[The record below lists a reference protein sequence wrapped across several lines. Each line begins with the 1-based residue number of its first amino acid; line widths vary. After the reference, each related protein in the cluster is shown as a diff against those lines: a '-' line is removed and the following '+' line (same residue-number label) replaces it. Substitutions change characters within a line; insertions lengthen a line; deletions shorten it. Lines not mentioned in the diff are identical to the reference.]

1 MSLPVLPT
9 SFALR
14 VCGAASLLVL
24 AACGKA
30 PEAPPPPPPP
40 AVALLQVAPTMV
52 PKTVQIS
59 GQSEGVRQ
67 VEVRA
72 RVGGILTKRLY
83 QEGEQVSANQVLFQI
98 DPVPF
103 ELELARAKA
112 QLAEQQARLEQ
123 ATREERR
130 LKDMAAQK
138 AVSQKEADDA
148 LTTRL
153 SLQATVEGSA
163 AAVKQAELNLG
174 YTRVTAP
181 IAGVSGRAERS
192 EGTLVNTSTDSL
204 LTTVVQTSPIWV
216 RFSLSDQEIAGLRDK
231 AGGLSKAQVSL
242 TLANGK
248 KLDLKGRIN
257 FEAGQVDPRLS
268 TVQLRAEFDNP
279 KTELLPGQFV
289 RVGLTVGTREAVLL
303 PQTAVLQNDQGRFV
317 YVLGEENKAQVRP
330 VQTDGWQGNQWVVV
344 GGLKAGEKV
353 IADNLLRVRPGS
365 PVKPIEAGAGASA
378 GGTLGAPG
386 APGSAPAGAPAP
398 AAPAAAK

>member
-1 MSLPVLPT
+1 MSMFLMHRT
-9 SFALR
+9 STPWLLLSATAL
-14 VCGAASLLVL
+14 LL

-30 PEAPPPPPPP
+30 PEAPPAPPPPSV
-40 AVALLQVAPTMV
+40 AVLQVSTTQV

-83 QEGEQVSANQVLFQI
+83 QEGEQVSANQALFQI

-103 ELELARAKA
+103 ELDLARAKA
-112 QLAEQQARLEQ
+112 QLAEQQARMEQ
-123 ATREERR
+123 AVREDKR

-148 LTTRL
+148 MTTRL
-153 SLQATVEGSA
+153 SLQATVEGSV
-163 AAVKQAELNLG
+163 AAVKQAELNLA

-216 RFSLSDQEIAGLRDK
+216 RFSLSDQEIASLRDK
-231 AGGLSKAQVSL
+231 SGGLSKAQVSV
-242 TLANGK
+242 TLANGQ
-248 KLDLKGRIN
+248 KLDMKGRIN

-289 RVGLTVGTREAVLL
+289 RVGLTVGSRLAVLL

-317 YVLGEENKAQVRP
+317 YVLGEDNKAQVRP

-344 GGLKAGEKV
+344 GGLKDGDKV
-353 IADNLLRVRPGS
+353 IADNLLRVRPGA
-365 PVKPIEAGAGASA
+365 PVKPMDPNAPPAGA
-378 GGTLGAPG
+378 
-386 APGSAPAGAPAP
+386 APAQAPAP
-398 AAPAAAK
+398 AAK

>member
-1 MSLPVLPT
+1 MSFPLLPSSL
-9 SFALR
+9 ALR
-14 VCGAASLLVL
+14 VWGAASLLAL
-24 AACGKA
+24 ASCGKA

-40 AVALLQVAPTMV
+40 AVALLQVTPAMV

-123 ATREERR
+123 AVREERR
-130 LKDMAAQK
+130 LKDLAAQK

-148 LTTRL
+148 QTTRL

-174 YTRVTAP
+174 YTRVSAP
-181 IAGVSGRAERS
+181 ISGVSGRAERS
-192 EGTLVNTSTDSL
+192 EGALLNTSTDSL

-242 TLANGK
+242 TLASGQ

-289 RVGLTVGTREAVLL
+289 RVGLTVGSREAVLL

-365 PVKPIEAGAGASA
+365 PVKPLDPHAAS
-378 GGTLGAPG
+378 GSTPG
-386 APGSAPAGAPAP
+386 
-398 AAPAAAK
+398 AAPAAAAK

>member
-1 MSLPVLPT
+1 MPRISFLALSVLSAT
-9 SFALR
+9 AL
-14 VCGAASLLVL
+14 LL

-30 PEAPPPPPPP
+30 PEAPPAPPPP
-40 AVALLQVAPTMV
+40 AVALLPVSFTQV

-72 RVGGILTKRLY
+72 RVGGILLKRLY
-83 QEGEQVSANQVLFQI
+83 DEGQPVGANQPLFQI

-112 QLAEQQARLEQ
+112 QLSEQQARLEQ
-123 ATREERR
+123 AMREERR

-148 LTTRL
+148 QTTRQ
-153 SLQATVEGSA
+153 SLQATVEGSVA
-163 AAVKQAELNLG
+163 ALKQAELNLA

-216 RFSLSDQEIAGLRDK
+216 RFSLSDQEMAGLRDK
-231 AGGLSKAQVSL
+231 SGGLSKAQVSV

-248 KLDLKGRIN
+248 RLDLQGRIN

-289 RVGLTVGTREAVLL
+289 SVGLTVGSRQAVLL

-317 YVLGEENKAQVRP
+317 YVLGEDNKAQVRP
-330 VQTDGWQGNQWVVV
+330 IQTDGWQGNQWVVM
-344 GGLKAGEKV
+344 GGLKEGDKV
-353 IADNLLRVRPGS
+353 IADNLLRVRPGA
-365 PVKPIEAGAGASA
+365 PVKPMDPNAAPAAG
-378 GGTLGAPG
+378 TP
-386 APGSAPAGAPAP
+386 APGSAPASAPAP
-398 AAPAAAK
+398 AAAAK

>member
-1 MSLPVLPT
+1 MSLMHSSSPCAKRFLSAT
-9 SFALR
+9 A
-14 VCGAASLLVL
+14 LLVL

-30 PEAPPPPPPP
+30 PEAPPAPPPP
-40 AVALLQVAPTMV
+40 AVALLQVSSTQV

-72 RVGGILTKRLY
+72 RVGGVLLKRPY
-83 QEGEQVSANQVLFQI
+83 QEGQPVSANQALFQI

-103 ELELARAKA
+103 ELDLARAKA

-123 ATREERR
+123 AVREEKR

-153 SLQATVEGSA
+153 SLQATVEGSL
-163 AAVKQAELNLG
+163 AAVKQADLNLA

-192 EGTLVNTSTDSL
+192 EGALVNTSTDSL

-216 RFSLSDQEIAGLRDK
+216 RFSLSDQEIAALRDK
-231 AGGLSKAQVSL
+231 SGGLSKAQVSV
-242 TLANGK
+242 TLANGQ
-248 KLDLKGRIN
+248 KLDMKGRIN

-289 RVGLTVGTREAVLL
+289 RVGLTVGNRPAMLL

-317 YVLGEENKAQVRP
+317 YVLGEDNKAQVRP

-344 GGLKAGEKV
+344 GGLKDGDKV
-353 IADNLLRVRPGS
+353 IADNLLRVRPGA
-365 PVKPIEAGAGASA
+365 PVKPMDPNAPPAGA
-378 GGTLGAPG
+378 
-386 APGSAPAGAPAP
+386 APAQAPAP
-398 AAPAAAK
+398 AAK

>member
-14 VCGAASLLVL
+14 VCGVASLFVL

-30 PEAPPPPPPP
+30 PEAPSPPPPP

-231 AGGLSKAQVSL
+231 AGGLAKAQVSL

-289 RVGLTVGTREAVLL
+289 RVGLTVGSREAVLL

-365 PVKPIEAGAGASA
+365 PVKPIEAGAGA
-378 GGTLGAPG
+378 GGTPGAPG

>member
-1 MSLPVLPT
+1 MSFSVLP
-9 SFALR
+9 SFLALR
-14 VCGAASLLVL
+14 VCGVASLLVL

-30 PEAPPPPPPP
+30 PEAPPPPQPP
-40 AVALLQVAPTMV
+40 AVALLQVTPTMV

-83 QEGEQVSANQVLFQI
+83 QEGQQVSANQVLFQI

-123 ATREERR
+123 AVREERR

-148 LTTRL
+148 QTTRL

-242 TLANGK
+242 TLANGQ

-279 KTELLPGQFV
+279 TTELLPGQFV
-289 RVGLTVGTREAVLL
+289 RVNLMVGSREAVLL

-317 YVLGEENKAQVRP
+317 YVLGEENKAQLRP

-353 IADNLLRVRPGS
+353 IADNLLRVRPGA
-365 PVKPIEAGAGASA
+365 PVKPIEAG
-378 GGTLGAPG
+378 
-386 APGSAPAGAPAP
+386 AGAPAP

>member
-1 MSLPVLPT
+1 MRLIALPLSSVLV
-9 SFALR
+9 F
-14 VCGAASLLVL
+14 L

-40 AVALLQVAPTMV
+40 SVTLLTATTSVV
-52 PKTVQIS
+52 PKTVELS

-83 QEGEQVSANQVLFQI
+83 NEGQLVSANQPLFQI

-103 ELELARAKA
+103 ELDLARAKA

-123 ATREERR
+123 AQREERR

-148 LTTRL
+148 STARQT
-153 SLQATVEGSA
+153 LQATVEASV
-163 AAVKQAELNLG
+163 AAVKQAELNLS
-174 YTRVTAP
+174 YTRVSAP

-192 EGTLVNTSTDSL
+192 EGTLVNTTNDSL

-216 RFSLSDQEIAGLRDK
+216 RFSLSDQEMANLRDK
-231 AGGLSKAQVSL
+231 NGGLSKAQVSV
-242 TLANGK
+242 TLANGQ
-248 KLDLKGRIN
+248 KLGLTGRIN

-279 KTELLPGQFV
+279 KAELLPGQFV
-289 RVGLTVGTREAVLL
+289 RVGLTVGSRDAILL
-303 PQTAVLQNDQGRFV
+303 PQSAVLQNDQGRFV
-317 YVLGEENKAQVRP
+317 YVLGEDNKAQVRP
-330 VQTDGWQGNQWVVV
+330 LQTDGWQGNQWVVV
-344 GGLKAGEKV
+344 GGLKAGDKV
-353 IADNLLRVRPGS
+353 IADNLLRVRPGAV
-365 PVKPIEAGAGASA
+365 VKPMEAQ
-378 GGTLGAPG
+378 APG
-386 APGSAPAGAPAP
+386 APAAAPGAAPDAAKPTTP
-398 AAPAAAK
+398 AAK